1 MATKSILK
9 TIRIKDAKA
18 ARGLA
23 NALEYAQ
30 RQPVKQVT
38 MQHKV
43 SDASRDEIRA
53 MFANDRN

>member
-23 NALEYAQ
+23 NALEYTQ
-30 RQPVKQVT
+30 RQPAKQVT